1 MDIKPPGTLEISLDQ
16 IELMNFLISEPDEQ
30 LFIVTSLGNQR
41 KQSKIFST
49 ESRKFNY
56 NEKVSFTK
64 TLEEVLKI
72 ECMKEE
78 KGVTKS
84 IGKIIIPIQP
94 IYSKKKFKVSVFLI
108 GNKGKVMKIT
118 TEMKFSADD
127 AFFEACLILKNF
139 GFLKKFS
146 SITK

>member
-1 MDIKPPGTLEISLDQ
+1 MDNKPPGTLEISLNQ
-16 IELMNFLISEPDEQ
+16 IELLNFLISEPGDQ

-41 KQSKIFST
+41 KSSKTFST
-49 ESRKFNY
+49 ESRKFAY
-56 NEKVSFTK
+56 NEKIFFTK
-64 TLEEVLKI
+64 TLEEVIKI

-94 IYSKKKFKVSVFLI
+94 VYSKKKVKVSVFLI
-108 GNKGKVMKIT
+108 GNKGKVMKISIK
-118 TEMKFSADD
+118 MKFFIDD

-139 GFLKKFS
+139 GFIKKFS
-146 SITK
+146 SVTK